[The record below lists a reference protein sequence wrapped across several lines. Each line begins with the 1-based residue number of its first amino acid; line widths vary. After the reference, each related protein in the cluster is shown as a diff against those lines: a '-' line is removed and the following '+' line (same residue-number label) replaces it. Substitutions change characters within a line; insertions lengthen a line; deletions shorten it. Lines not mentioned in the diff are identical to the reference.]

1 MKSHQL
7 NLFLAA
13 LTTYLFGTTVQRRR
27 RPARR
32 CGGGDGTRQ
41 PCYKGTWWE
50 HCALARLHLYF
61 SIFVYASG
69 SLGKYLSKAPSNKVL
84 LSVSVFLSFTL
95 CRHLRLIST
104 SECGGDCGV
113 VAAAKE
119 AKVRSSFKKPVTR
132 SSFLSKTKSAKM
144 TTLLKEMRIA

>member
-1 MKSHQL
+1 LEKIVKSHQL
-7 NLFLAA
+7 ILFLAA
-13 LTTYLFGTTVQRRR
+13 LTTYLFGTTVLGRRRR

-104 SECGGDCGV
+104 SECGGDCGGV
-113 VAAAKE
+113 LAAAKE
-119 AKVRSSFKKPVTR
+119 AKVRSF
-132 SSFLSKTKSAKM
+132 
-144 TTLLKEMRIA
+144 